1 MALNPLYIT
10 AIDLCE
16 YFVDKSTGQPL
27 AGGIVSFWEDASR
40 TTPKLVYELTGAP
53 PNYTYTAL
61 PNPIILSNTGTF
73 QDSSGNNIAVY
84 YYPYDAN
91 GNVQLYYIT
100 VTDSLG
106 VEQFT
111 REAWPNIEESAEAT
125 QANIS
130 NQLTNPQFVQTL
142 FTSPLTLTTSG
153 TGTLSV
159 TIAPDW
165 VLNVTTVGVGTVTV
179 TRNSITGSTAY
190 PFNPPYTLTI
200 APGVNVTGLTLVQ
213 QLSNNPGIWSPQTGA
228 ADGWVAASILLAP
241 LSSLTMS
248 YVPSTGTSTVLLTA
262 NNLSGIYAESTATV
276 QLPPSNNTESSD
288 TGYVS
293 IVLTL
298 PTASTV
304 TLSNVQVV
312 TLESNLPDVV
322 YEQTAVNRQ
331 NDQMFN
337 YYNPFLQYKPIPS
350 ILIGWDFALNPAQF
364 LGATIGSQNTGANSS
379 YYIWDQTI
387 LYQSVTNSISVS
399 RGSYATG
406 GSLRITAAATTQ
418 FAIIQYLDAPEGINA
433 LVNLLSSVVVANTNQ
448 ATLPGTISL
457 WYTNS
462 NSLPNVATGT
472 NLSIVAGLDAN
483 GHPNAFNGTWV
494 EVTRDI
500 QQNATFTAIPGF
512 NDFGFSGWNAIDVLM
527 ANNVKFIAIVIG
539 FGTLTGGNSIE
550 IDSVS
555 LVPGNVPT
563 IPGSQKYSTVISECQ
578 HYYSMSFPNGTVPA
592 QNLGTGTGELIFP
605 ATVAG
610 ANKNVSQS
618 VWLPSV
624 MRTTPNMM
632 GYSPGAATTQVYDE
646 TASAACTMTGLT
658 NNTNRGFFVSTT
670 ANAGTSV
677 GNSLGLHWT
686 ADARLGI
693 V

>member
-61 PNPIILSNTGTF
+61 SNPIILSNTGTF

-165 VLNVTTVGVGTVTV
+165 VLNVTTVGIGTVTV

-213 QLSNNPGIWSPQTGA
+213 KLPNNPGIWSPQTGA
-228 ADGWVAASILLAP
+228 TDGWVAASILLAP

-248 YVPSTGTSTVLLTA
+248 YVPSTGTSTVLLAA
-262 NNLSGIYAESTATV
+262 NNLSGIYA
-276 QLPPSNNTESSD
+276 
-288 TGYVS
+288 
-293 IVLTL
+293 
-298 PTASTV
+298 
-304 TLSNVQVV
+304 
-312 TLESNLPDVV
+312 
-322 YEQTAVNRQ
+322 
-331 NDQMFN
+331 
-337 YYNPFLQYKPIPS
+337 
-350 ILIGWDFALNPAQF
+350 
-364 LGATIGSQNTGANSS
+364 
-379 YYIWDQTI
+379 
-387 LYQSVTNSISVS
+387 
-399 RGSYATG
+399 
-406 GSLRITAAATTQ
+406 
-418 FAIIQYLDAPEGINA
+418 
-433 LVNLLSSVVVANTNQ
+433 
-448 ATLPGTISL
+448 
-457 WYTNS
+457 
-462 NSLPNVATGT
+462 
-472 NLSIVAGLDAN
+472 
-483 GHPNAFNGTWV
+483 
-494 EVTRDI
+494 
-500 QQNATFTAIPGF
+500 
-512 NDFGFSGWNAIDVLM
+512 
-527 ANNVKFIAIVIG
+527 
-539 FGTLTGGNSIE
+539 
-550 IDSVS
+550 
-555 LVPGNVPT
+555 
-563 IPGSQKYSTVISECQ
+563 
-578 HYYSMSFPNGTVPA
+578 
-592 QNLGTGTGELIFP
+592 
-605 ATVAG
+605 
-610 ANKNVSQS
+610 
-618 VWLPSV
+618 
-624 MRTTPNMM
+624 
-632 GYSPGAATTQVYDE
+632 
-646 TASAACTMTGLT
+646 
-658 NNTNRGFFVSTT
+658 
-670 ANAGTSV
+670 
-677 GNSLGLHWT
+677 
-686 ADARLGI
+686 
-693 V
+693 